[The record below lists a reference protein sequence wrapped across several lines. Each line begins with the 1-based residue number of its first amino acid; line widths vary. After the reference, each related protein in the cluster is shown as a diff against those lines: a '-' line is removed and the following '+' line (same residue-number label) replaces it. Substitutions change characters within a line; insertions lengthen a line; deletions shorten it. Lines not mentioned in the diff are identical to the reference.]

1 MRIRRCFKKLETEQR
16 KALIPYITVEDPE
29 PGVTVQIMHKLVEN
43 GGDIIEL
50 GFPFSDP
57 VADGPVIAR
66 AHERALSH
74 GVTLNDVILMV
85 SSFRESNSVT
95 PVVLMGYL
103 NPIESMGYELF
114 AQRSCDAGVDGVL
127 VVDLPH
133 EAPGNLS
140 GILEKRGL
148 DIINLIAP
156 TTSDERIRKICNVA
170 SGYLYYVSLKGVT
183 GSAALDIAEVERRV
197 RHIKKFTTLPI
208 SVGFGIR
215 DGDSAAAISKVA
227 DGVIVGSVLVS
238 ELEKKSEVGN
248 NCQVD
253 AVGKILAQ
261 MRSAMDSSCS
271 I

>member
-1 MRIRRCFKKLETEQR
+1 MRIRSCFKKLETEQR
-16 KALIPYITVEDPE
+16 KALIPYITAGDPE

-43 GGDIIEL
+43 GGDIIEV

-66 AHERALSH
+66 AHERAISH
-74 GVTLNDVILMV
+74 GVTLNDVLSMIGR
-85 SSFRESNSVT
+85 FRERNSVT

-103 NPIESMGYELF
+103 NPIESMGYEQF
-114 AQRSCDAGVDGVL
+114 AQRACDVGVDGVL
-127 VVDLPH
+127 VVDLPL

-148 DIINLIAP
+148 NVINLIAP

-183 GSAALDIAEVERRV
+183 GSAILDIAEAERRV
-197 RHIKKFTTLPI
+197 THIKKFTTLPI
-208 SVGFGIR
+208 GVGFGIR
-215 DGDSAAAISKVA
+215 DGGSAAAISKVA

-238 ELEKKSEVGN
+238 ALKKEFEVSHNRMLE
-248 NCQVD
+248 
-253 AVGKILAQ
+253 AVGEILAQ
-261 MRSAMDSSCS
+261 MRSAMDTSHS